1 MGGTNSFLK
10 GLRIATNGMLSGN
23 GTISSGVTNA
33 GVIAPGASA
42 GRLDILG
49 PLVLSNT
56 SELRFKLGGYT
67 QGTQYDF
74 IPVAGNTTLAGTLS
88 LSVANNFQS
97 VMTNGANF
105 TVLSSA
111 TTFAGAFANVASG
124 GTLTTT
130 DGYARLTVLYA
141 GTNVLRLTG
150 LVIVDTDGDGMPD
163 WWEDQYGLKK
173 NSAADATLD
182 LDGDGASNA
191 HEFRAGTIPNNP
203 ASVFRIVSL
212 QREAGNLR
220 VTWNTVGGKSYRVQ
234 TNALPASG
242 SLTTNFAD
250 FGPLITVPGAGES
263 TTNIL
268 DTGAATNARAHYYR
282 VRLGL

>member
-1 MGGTNSFLK
+1 VTLTWKARVAAQTYAVADTAILPPPLQIATTSLPDGALDVPYLAFLK
-10 GLRIATNGMLSGN
+10 GV
-23 GTISSGVTNA
+23 SGVPPYTWSA
-33 GVIAPGASA
+33 ASLPS
-42 GRLDILG
+42 G
-49 PLVLSNT
+49 
-56 SELRFKLGGYT
+56 
-67 QGTQYDF
+67 
-74 IPVAGNTTLAGTLS
+74 LS
-88 LSVANNFQS
+88 LS
-97 VMTNGANF
+97 TNGVLSGTPQATGTNRLSCALRDSAAAEA
-105 TVLSSA
+105 TRDLDLVVLSS
-111 TTFAGAFANVASG
+111 GSPP
-124 GTLTTT
+124 
-130 DGYARLTVLYA
+130 
-141 GTNVLRLTG
+141 
-150 LVIVDTDGDGMPD
+150 DTDGDGMPD